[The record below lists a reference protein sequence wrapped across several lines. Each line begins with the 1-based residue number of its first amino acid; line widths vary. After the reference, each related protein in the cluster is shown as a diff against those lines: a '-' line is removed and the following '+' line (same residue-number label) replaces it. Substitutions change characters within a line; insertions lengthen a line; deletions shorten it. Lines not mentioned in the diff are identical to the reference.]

1 MNPNIKY
8 LYSNFLCKTIG
19 QYVNILAPIFGDYDK
34 RINEIFWDKYKI
46 IDNWCPL
53 SEWRDNKNKGV
64 RRL

>member
-8 LYSNFLCKTIG
+8 LYSNFLCKTVS
-19 QYVNILAPIFGDYDK
+19 QYVNLLAPIFGEYDK
-34 RINEIFWDKYKI
+34 GINEKFWDKYKI

-53 SEWRDNKNKGV
+53 AEWRNNRNKGA